1 MNVVK
6 KIFNPPVHV
15 KTPQVYP
22 IYVFYQFFIHS
33 DKNRYEE
40 IKYTL
45 KKNLKCN
52 YIEKIVLLNER
63 EYTNE
68 EYGITEIE
76 REKIKEIIVGDR
88 LSYRMFFEHAKKY
101 KGYVILCN
109 SDIYF
114 TNTLVN
120 IYQTP
125 LSNSKS
131 CFCNLRL
138 EKNYVFGPRSDSQD
152 SWMFHSDF
160 LPDSK
165 KYDILLGKPGC
176 DNVMIYLLF
185 NDNYTIFNE
194 PFRIQTKHVHSTNIR
209 NYTRDDLI
217 VSKYAWVYPYL
228 SYDIRPNYTE
238 LNFEKFMSIIEKKTY
253 LVTHIH
259 KCATQVA
266 MKTTYSYDCMEDIQN
281 IYSLGVQIL
290 GQSELYTYQS
300 IYVESLLHSNCF
312 FVDEPLEN
320 STTLKLLNKPYI
332 NSNTINKPLER
343 FLKLKE
349 YLNTKR
355 ILYILDD
362 QHQIKDSE
370 SIIIDSSHHWY
381 TTYMKINEKI
391 KKKDFDVLICFSRK
405 YAGLLNLWCYTAYKY
420 GKSAI
425 NIPELYTGFSYFN

>member
-15 KTPQVYP
+15 KSPQVYP
-22 IYVFYQFFIHS
+22 IFVFYQFFIHS
-33 DKNRYEE
+33 DKNRYAE

-45 KKNLKCN
+45 NKNLKCK
-52 YIEKIVLLNER
+52 YIEKLVLLNER

-68 EYGITEIE
+68 EYGISEKE
-76 REKIKEIIVGDR
+76 REKIEEIIIGKR
-88 LSYRMFFEHAKKY
+88 LSYRLFFEHAQKY

-125 LSNSKS
+125 LSLSKS
-131 CFCNLRL
+131 CFCNLRI

-152 SWMFHSDF
+152 SWMFHSNF
-160 LPDSK
+160 IPDSK

-176 DNVMIYLLF
+176 DNAMIYLLSEQ
-185 NDNYTIFNE
+185 NYMIFNE
-194 PFRIQTKHVHSTNIR
+194 PFRIQTKHVHTTNIR
-209 NYTRDDLI
+209 DYTKQDLI

-228 SYDIRPNYTE
+228 SYYITPKYNE
-238 LNFEKFMSIIEKKTY
+238 LNYEGFIDILGKKTY
-253 LVTHIH
+253 LITHVH
-259 KCATQVA
+259 KYATQLA

-281 IYSLGVQIL
+281 IFSIGVQIMS
-290 GQSELYTYQS
+290 QSDLNTYQN
-300 IYVESLLHSNCF
+300 IYVESLIHSDCF
-312 FVDEPLEN
+312 YTDETLEN
-320 STTLKLLNKPYI
+320 STILKLLNKPYI
-332 NSNTINKPLER
+332 NANSTNKKLEQ

-349 YLNTKR
+349 YLKNKK
-355 ILYILDD
+355 ILYIVDD
-362 QHQIKDSE
+362 QHKIKNSE
-370 SIIIDSSHHWY
+370 SIMIDSSHHWY
-381 TTYMKINEKI
+381 TNYTKINKI
-391 KKKDFDVLICFSRK
+391 ITNKNFDILICFSKK

-425 NIPELYTGFSYFN
+425 NIPKLYEGFSCF